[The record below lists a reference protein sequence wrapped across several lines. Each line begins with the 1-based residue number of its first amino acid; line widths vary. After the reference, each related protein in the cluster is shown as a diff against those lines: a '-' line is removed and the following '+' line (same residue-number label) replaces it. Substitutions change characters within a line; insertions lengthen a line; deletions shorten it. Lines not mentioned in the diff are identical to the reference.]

1 MKKLYTFNLFM
12 LIVLLM
18 SSDVFSQVIK
28 FSTNFNN
35 NTFPPTGWSRTTIK
49 GSGGNWTRSTSNTR
63 SGAGCAL
70 SNFVTAGGAN
80 YLKTPS
86 FACTTDDSLVFYFR
100 HSFSSGVVADS
111 FEVSLSTTDTALSS
125 FSNSLLK
132 LVYPTDY
139 GTAAVYQR
147 FSISLNAF
155 AGNTCYISFAHFD
168 LDGDA
173 IRLEDVSVFGP
184 VPPDNMG
191 ITASNLL
198 NNRIYAV
205 GSSYE
210 FTATARNFGG
220 NTQNAVPVYYSVNGG
235 APVGPVST
243 VGPIPTNTNEA
254 VTFNGAFAFTPTVSG
269 INTVKI
275 FTALSGETDYTNDT
289 LTQTVTVQNKITA
302 FPYLHTFGNN
312 ANWSVLTENSGPG
325 GSTALWVTGI
335 ITNPAGVSG
344 DTAARCNFYGPSNNS
359 GRREVLRS
367 PVLDL
372 SSLTN
377 PELNFSIAY
386 RTFNNENDT
395 IEVLVS
401 TNAGLTFFSAT
412 TVYNKS
418 NSSLP
423 SLATRPPS
431 NTSFFPDSASQWR
444 HESIDLSNVAG
455 LNNVVLGF
463 RGKSRF
469 GNNAWIDNVV
479 VNNVNN
485 ICNDVV
491 TAPGVYSCNPLL
503 SLNFNT
509 VGLSP
514 EENAPSNFDSFEKA
528 PVYEEPEEGF
538 VRFLDDGS
546 AVFLSSDNPGGGIVT
561 VSQHSNIAPPS
572 VASPVIDANASAT
585 APDGSV
591 YTPNI
596 VYPRF
601 WFTVSYTG
609 NDRRGSANYN
619 ISVDLDGLLFSN
631 PDKLYIVKRTD
642 MTDPWECLSTTRAG
656 NVLTVSGLNS
666 FSDFAIAGNDNP
678 LPVELAS
685 FVSSVSGN
693 NVTLNWST
701 VSESGNTGF
710 DIERS
715 IVNSQTSN
723 VWSKVGNVVG
733 NGTTTNINN
742 YSFTDRNLSTGKYNY
757 RIKQID
763 FNGNFEYFNLSNE
776 VNIGVPVKFDLSQNY
791 PNPFNPSTKINYD
804 LPVDGKVN
812 ISLYDISGRQVAI
825 LVNEV
830 KTAGYYTVNFNAS
843 SLSSGTYFYRIS
855 TEGNGSNFTATKKM
869 MLIK

>member
-1 MKKLYTFNLFM
+1 MKKLYAFNLFM

-18 SSDVFSQVIK
+18 SSDLFSQVIK
-28 FSTNFNN
+28 FSTSFNN
-35 NTFPPTGWSRTTIK
+35 NTFPPTGWSRTTVN
-49 GSGGNWTRSTSNTR
+49 GSGGNWTRSTSNPRT
-63 SGAGCAL
+63 GAGCAT

-86 FACTTDDSLVFYFR
+86 FICTTDDSLVFYFR

-111 FEVSLSTTDTALSS
+111 FEVSLSTTDTAVTS

-132 LVYPTDY
+132 LVYPVNY

-173 IRLEDVSVFGP
+173 IRLDDISVFGP
-184 VPPDNMG
+184 TPPDNMG

-205 GSSYE
+205 GSSYD
-210 FTATARNFGG
+210 FTATARNYGG
-220 NTQNAVPVYYSVNGG
+220 NTQNAVPVYYTVNGG
-235 APVGPVST
+235 APIGPVST
-243 VGPIPTNTNEA
+243 IGPIPTNTNET
-254 VTFNGAFAFTPTVSG
+254 VTFNGAYAFTPSVSG
-269 INTVKI
+269 VNTVKI
-275 FTALSGETDYTNDT
+275 FPALSGETDYTNDT
-289 LTQTVTVQNKITA
+289 LTQSVTVQDKITA

-312 ANWSVLTENSGPG
+312 TNWSVLTENSGPG

-344 DTAARCNFYGPSNNS
+344 DTAARCNFYGPANNS

-372 SSLTN
+372 TALTN
-377 PELNFSIAY
+377 PELNFSLAY
-386 RTFNNENDT
+386 RTYNNENDT

-418 NSSLP
+418 NSSAP

-444 HESIDLSNVAG
+444 HESIDLSNVTG

-479 VNNVNN
+479 VNNVNS
-485 ICNDVV
+485 ICTDVI
-491 TAPGVYSCNPLL
+491 TASGIYNCNPLV

-509 VGLSP
+509 VGLRP
-514 EENAPSNFDSFEKA
+514 DENIHANFDSFEKA
-528 PVYEEPEEGF
+528 PVNEEPEEGF

-572 VASPVIDANASAT
+572 VAVPVIDVNTAAT

-591 YTPNI
+591 YTPALI
-596 VYPRF
+596 YPRF

-609 NDRRGSANYN
+609 NDRRGSANYD
-619 ISVDLDGLLFSN
+619 ISIDLDGLSFFN
-631 PDKLYIVKRTD
+631 PDKLYIVKRSD
-642 MTDPWECLSTTRAG
+642 MTDSWECLSTTRSG
-656 NVLTVSGLNS
+656 NVLTASGLSS
-666 FSDFAIAGNDNP
+666 FSDFALAGNDNP

-701 VSESGNTGF
+701 ASENNNSGF

-715 IVNSQTSN
+715 IVNGQ
-723 VWSKVGNVVG
+723 WSKIGNVAG
-733 NGTTTNINN
+733 NGTSTVSQSYT
-742 YSFTDRNLSTGKYNY
+742 FTDRNLSTGKYNY
-757 RIKQID
+757 RLKQTD
-763 FNGNFEYFNLSNE
+763 FNGNFEYFNLSSE
-776 VNIGVPVKFDLSQNY
+776 VSIGVPAKFELSQNY
-791 PNPFNPSTKINYD
+791 PNPFNPTTKISFA
-804 LPVDGKVN
+804 LPNDGKV
-812 ISLYDISGRQVAI
+812 SLKIYDMTGKEVML

-830 KTAGYYTVNFNAS
+830 KTAGYYSVSFNAS
-843 SLSSGTYFYRIS
+843 SLTSGVYFYTLS
-855 TEGNGSNFTATKKM
+855 ADNFTATKKM
-869 MLIK
+869 MLVK